1 MRQLF
6 SKLHKK
12 SGFSMAEVLAVV
24 AILAILAALATPN
37 LVKMQRDLR
46 QKELDAKAETIY
58 LAVQN

>member
-1 MRQLF
+1 
-6 SKLHKK
+6 
-12 SGFSMAEVLAVV
+12 MAEVLAVV